1 MAEYRTR
8 IIYIVDELGL
18 STARVI
24 DRSIDANPFHRSDV
38 FYQYIGVYDYT
49 TVSGRYNG
57 NGSIQESLFLSVP
70 KPLFSIS

>member
-49 TVSGRYNG
+49 TVSGRYNV
-57 NGSIQESLFLSVP
+57 VP
-70 KPLFSIS
+70 VFKIVYPLDPDKLN